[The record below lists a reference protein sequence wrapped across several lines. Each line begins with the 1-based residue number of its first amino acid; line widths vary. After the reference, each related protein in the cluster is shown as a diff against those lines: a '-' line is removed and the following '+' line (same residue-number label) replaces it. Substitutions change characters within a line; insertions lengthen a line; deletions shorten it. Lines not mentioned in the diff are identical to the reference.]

1 MNKILSNSVRI
12 LLLFMAIV
20 LLLTHTGLVIEGAH
34 TGLELWYHSVLP
46 SVFPFMI
53 LTSLLRNN
61 LQSDNIC
68 YLGLLCGLPVGA
80 GLIDQQLSAGSMSA
94 KKANILLGICNITS
108 PMFICGYILNQTL
121 QHKVSSCYFML
132 ILYLP
137 MLLYACIHFRTL
149 TENHTHSTSTKRSL
163 TSDIIRQTS
172 NSSEINHSLE
182 DILLHCIR
190 IILMTGIYIMLF
202 CIFIQ
207 ILSHYVSGIISEPG
221 NLYSDSHDSIRHIL
235 HTVSHILLSEL
246 EITNGIRILDTLPLS
261 LHLKTA
267 LIAGLTSFG
276 GICSIFQ
283 TQSAITH
290 SELSFYHYILLKVIF
305 SISTILL
312 GLLIPVF

>member
-1 MNKILSNSVRI
+1 MNKILSHSVRI

-94 KKANILLGICNITS
+94 KKANTLLGICNITS
-108 PMFICGYILNQTL
+108 PMFICGFILNQTL
-121 QHKVSSCYFML
+121 QHKVSSFYFML

-137 MLLYACIHFRTL
+137 MLLYACIHLRTL
-149 TENHTHSTSTKRSL
+149 TKRDL
-163 TSDIIRQTS
+163 LS
-172 NSSEINHSLE
+172 NSIKSSSKIDHSLE
-182 DILLHCIR
+182 DILLQCIR
-190 IILMTGIYIMLF
+190 IILMTGVYIMLF

-207 ILSHYVSGIISEPG
+207 ILSHYVSGILSGPRS
-221 NLYSDSHDSIRHIL
+221 LYADPNNSIRKIL
-235 HTVSHILLSEL
+235 HTISYILLSEL
-246 EITNGIRILDTLPLS
+246 EITNGIRILDTLPFTLQ
-261 LHLKTA
+261 LKTA
-267 LIAGLTSFG
+267 LIAGLASFG

-290 SELSFYHYILLKVIF
+290 SELSLYHYILLKIIF